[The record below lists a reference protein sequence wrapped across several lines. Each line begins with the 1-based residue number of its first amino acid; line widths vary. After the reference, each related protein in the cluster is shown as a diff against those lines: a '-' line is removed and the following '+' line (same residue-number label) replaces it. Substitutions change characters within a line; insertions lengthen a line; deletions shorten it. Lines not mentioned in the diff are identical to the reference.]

1 MNKREREKREE
12 AREAAIRSSPSRQRC
27 DTLLRNVNEMCFQ
40 LKYAVIKSVLSD
52 HQKWLPYIF
61 TARDGSNTRTHE
73 RVRSLFLLVPPPSI
87 SLPSHFRGVGSGV
100 LRPSFIPLGIEL
112 RQRTQVKEHL
122 KYTLKSH

>member
-1 MNKREREKREE
+1 
-12 AREAAIRSSPSRQRC
+12 
-27 DTLLRNVNEMCFQ
+27 MCFQ

-52 HQKWLPYIF
+52 HRNWLPYIF
-61 TARDGSNTRTHE
+61 AAPDGSNTRTHE

-112 RQRTQVKEHL
+112 RQRTQGTRRIKGRARNDKTRMFQPHRPVPD
-122 KYTLKSH
+122 